1 MIINIF
7 YFLTSFIYNFSRTV
21 TKINIKE
28 IVSSSTK
35 NSYTPETRVLFLIIL
50 IIVNSNLYIYALLNS
65 KSIRFKDW
73 MIDVMTGYKVLNE
86 FGRCS
91 LFILHGRFYKTR
103 KSTSSLNNLTSRNL
117 TT

>member
-7 YFLTSFIYNFSRTV
+7 YFLTSFAYNFSRTV
-21 TKINIKE
+21 TKINVNQI
-28 IVSSSTK
+28 I
-35 NSYTPETRVLFLIIL
+35 NSKTRNNYAPATQIFYLIIL
-50 IIVNSNLYIYALLNS
+50 IIVNANLYVYALLNS

-73 MIDVMTGYKVLNE
+73 MIDVMAGYKVLNE

-103 KSTSSLNNLTSRNL
+103 KSTSSLNNLTSQNL